1 MANKRTKRY
10 LFRKLLATLLTLT
23 VVAAIIGGTLVL
35 SEMKRMIDER
45 PVLEL
50 AKLNTPEPT
59 YIYDANGDQF
69 AELGSDTSDNISY
82 EQLPNN
88 VIDAF
93 LAIEDA
99 RFFGHNGFDIARFVK
114 TIGQNVTQVAKGGGF
129 GPGASTITM
138 QTIKNSFFVTKESL
152 AEVSIDRKVQEISL
166 AMDLEEVSNKET
178 ILEFYLNKINFN
190 VPNSRGISKAAN
202 YYFGKSV
209 EELSLSESAYLAGM
223 INAPA
228 INNAYKNIEAGT
240 KRRNEVLNLM
250 EYHGYI
256 SNDENVLAQSVK
268 LENQLVGVEKYR
280 GNVQPYQEYL
290 DVVIEEAIKEYGLD
304 PYSNSIK
311 IYTALNRDQQDLVE
325 KIEKGEFGGFEDAVI
340 NTAMV
345 TLNNQ
350 TGEIIAIGGGRHYEG
365 KELVA
370 RGFNFAS
377 MNYRQPGSVM
387 KPILP
392 YSLAFEYL
400 GYGTNHVVEDGPYV
414 FKGTNLFVNNA
425 SGRFAGDVTIT
436 TAIEQSL
443 NIPALK
449 TFDELASNQ
458 GIGRQAMIDFLKNLG
473 LSNVDKLSSNYAIGA
488 GYFEVTPIQVAG
500 AHAAIINKGE
510 FIEPHT
516 ITRIEVN
523 GSILTAEPTKS
534 KVLSAEAAFMTADV
548 MKSAVETNN
557 GTAVTAL
564 RSRFPIYAK
573 SGTSSYGEEFENIGI
588 PKSAA
593 KDNWIAASTDNYTHV
608 IWKGYE
614 KNRVDN
620 KTYYLKNPYN
630 AGLNNAKLLK
640 EIINNTTNFSTPK
653 AIERPAGIKQ
663 IEHIIG
669 VYPYVSPIDGMDP
682 KYITKSFI
690 KSEFA
695 SLGKLEQEKLL
706 NLSEQSVTVGDFL
719 LSGLKIDVNMAAY
732 PDATKLAIAP
742 ETKTMTATAA
752 NGTKKSA
759 TGKLAFDTSW
769 MYGAV
774 RYGTEVKK
782 NGTVIQSVIDE
793 FNTHTMLLLSAQSNE
808 FIQVCSFY
816 TWDKNNAVRSNEVCQ
831 TVSTGEQNIRFPE
844 LVGQSLSSASQWL
857 TTNGAGTIKTVMVK
871 PSNIAQI
878 GTVAS
883 ISPNWSKDEI
893 KATQITGQEFTL
905 SYYDGEVKGLNSYV
919 NKTLGSLIANNPFPN
934 VLSIIADTQD
944 STAIIDKIT
953 VNNQPYKDF
962 KLSDFVQIQVTTQK
976 KIPDNPGNN
985 KNP

>member
-1 MANKRTKRY
+1 MTTKKTKRY

-23 VVAAIIGGTLVL
+23 VVVAIVGGTIVL

-45 PVLEL
+45 PILEL
-50 AKLNTPEPT
+50 SKLDTPEPT
-59 YIYDANGDQF
+59 YIYDADGEQF
-69 AELGSDTSDNISY
+69 AELGLDTSDNIQY
-82 EQLPNN
+82 RQLPNN

-93 LAIEDA
+93 LAIEDS

-114 TIGQNVTQVAKGGGF
+114 SIGQNVTQIVKGGGF

-152 AEVSIDRKVQEISL
+152 AAVSIDRKVQEISL
-166 AMDLEEVSNKET
+166 AMDLEKISNKET

-209 EELSLSESAYLAGM
+209 EELSLSEAAYLAGM

-256 SNDENVLAQSVK
+256 TNEENVLAQSVK
-268 LENQLVGVEKYR
+268 LENQLVGTEKYL

-311 IYTALNRDQQDLVE
+311 IYTALNRDQQDLVQ
-325 KIEKGEFGGFEDAVI
+325 KIEKGEFGGFEDDVV

-350 TGEIIAIGGGRHYEG
+350 TGEIIAIGGGRHFEG
-365 KELVA
+365 VKQVA

-425 SGRFAGDVTIT
+425 SGRFTGDVTIT

-458 GIGRQAMIDFLKNLG
+458 GIGRQAMIDYLTNLG
-473 LSNVDKLSSNYAIGA
+473 LSNVDRLSSNYAIGA

-510 FIEPHT
+510 FIKPHT

-523 GSILTAEPTKS
+523 GSTISAEPTKT
-534 KVLSAEAAFMTADV
+534 KVLSEEAAYMTADV

-573 SGTSSYGEEFENIGI
+573 SGTSSYGKEFENIGI
-588 PKSAA
+588 PNSAA

-630 AGLNNAKLLK
+630 SGLNNAKLLK
-640 EIINNTTNFSTPK
+640 VIINNTTKFSTPK
-653 AIERPAGIKQ
+653 AIKRPAGVKQ

-669 VYPYVSPIDGMDP
+669 VYPYVAPIEGMDP
-682 KYITKSFI
+682 KYIVKSYV
-690 KSEFA
+690 KNEFA
-695 SLGKLEQEKLL
+695 SLGKLDNIELL
-706 NLSEQSVTVGDFL
+706 NLTEQSVTVGDFL
-719 LSGLKIDVNMAAY
+719 LSGLKIDVNMSAY
-732 PDATKLAIAP
+732 PDAEKLAIVP

-759 TGKLAFDTSW
+759 TGKLAFDPSW
-769 MYGAV
+769 MYGPV

-782 NGTVIQSVIDE
+782 NGAVIQSVIDE
-793 FNTHTMLLLSAQSNE
+793 YNTHTMLLLSAKSNE

-816 TWDKNNAVRSNEVCQ
+816 TWEKNNDVRSNEVCE

-844 LVGQSLSSASQWL
+844 LVGQSLSSATQWL
-857 TTNGAGTIKTVMVK
+857 SANGAGTIKTAMVK
-871 PSNIAQI
+871 PTNLAQI
-878 GTVAS
+878 GIVSS
-883 ISPNWSKDEI
+883 ISPNWSKQEI
-893 KATQITGQEFTL
+893 KATEITGKEFTL
-905 SYYDGEVKGLNSYV
+905 SYYDGEVKGLNSFV
-919 NKTLGSLIANNPFPN
+919 NKSLGSLLTNNPFPN
-934 VLSIIADTQD
+934 VLSIQADTQD
-944 STAIIDKIT
+944 SLAIIEKIT

-962 KLSDFVQIQVTTQK
+962 KLSEFTQIQVTTK
-976 KIPDNPGNN
+976 KNDTNNPQ
-985 KNP
+985 NP

>member
-1 MANKRTKRY
+1 MTTKKTKRY
-10 LFRKLLATLLTLT
+10 IFRKLLATLLTLT
-23 VVAAIIGGTLVL
+23 VVAAIVGGTVVL
-35 SEMKRMIDER
+35 SEMKKMIDER
-45 PVLEL
+45 PILEL
-50 AKLNTPEPT
+50 SKLDTPEPT
-59 YIYDANGDQF
+59 YIYDADGEQF
-69 AELGSDTSDNISY
+69 AELGLDTSDNIQY
-82 EQLPNN
+82 GQLPNN

-114 TIGQNVTQVAKGGGF
+114 SIGQNVTQIVKGGGF

-152 AEVSIDRKVQEISL
+152 AAVSIDRKVQEISL
-166 AMDLEEVSNKET
+166 AMDLEKISNKET

-209 EELSLSESAYLAGM
+209 EELSLSEAAYLAGM

-256 SNDENVLAQSVK
+256 TNEENVLAQSVK
-268 LENQLVGVEKYR
+268 LENQLVGTEKYL

-311 IYTALNRDQQDLVE
+311 IYTALNRDQQDLVQ
-325 KIEKGEFGGFEDAVI
+325 KIEKGEFGGFEDDVV

-350 TGEIIAIGGGRHYEG
+350 TGEIIAIGGGRHFEG
-365 KELVA
+365 VKQVA

-425 SGRFAGDVTIT
+425 SGRFTGDVTIT

-458 GIGRQAMIDFLKNLG
+458 GIGRQAMIDYLTNLG
-473 LSNVDKLSSNYAIGA
+473 LSNVDRLSSNYAIGA

-523 GSILTAEPTKS
+523 GSTISAEPTKT
-534 KVLSAEAAFMTADV
+534 KVLSEEVAYMTADV
-548 MKSAVETNN
+548 MKSAVETSN

-573 SGTSSYGEEFENIGI
+573 SGTSSYGKEFENIGI
-588 PKSAA
+588 PNSAA

-630 AGLNNAKLLK
+630 SGLNNAKLLK
-640 EIINNTTNFSTPK
+640 VIINNTTKFSTPK
-653 AIERPAGIKQ
+653 AIERPVGVKQ

-669 VYPYVSPIDGMDP
+669 VYPYVAPIEGMDP
-682 KYITKSFI
+682 KYIVKSYI
-690 KSEFA
+690 KNEFA
-695 SLGKLEQEKLL
+695 SLGKLDNIELL
-706 NLSEQSVTVGDFL
+706 NLTEQSVTVGDFL
-719 LSGLKIDVNMAAY
+719 ISGLKIDVNMSAY
-732 PDATKLAIAP
+732 PDAEKLAIVP

-759 TGKLAFDTSW
+759 TGKLAFDPSW
-769 MYGAV
+769 MYGPV

-782 NGTVIQSVIDE
+782 NGAVIQSVIDE
-793 FNTHTMLLLSAQSNE
+793 YNTHTMLLLSAKSNE

-816 TWDKNNAVRSNEVCQ
+816 TWEKNNDVRSNEVCE

-844 LVGQSLSSASQWL
+844 LVGQSLSSATQWL
-857 TTNGAGTIKTVMVK
+857 SANGAGAIKTVMVK
-871 PSNIAQI
+871 PTNLAQI
-878 GTVAS
+878 GIVSS
-883 ISPNWSKDEI
+883 ISPNWSKQEI
-893 KATQITGQEFTL
+893 KATEITGKEFTL
-905 SYYDGEVKGLNSYV
+905 SYYDGEVKGLNSFV
-919 NKTLGSLIANNPFPN
+919 NKSLGSLLSNNPFPN
-934 VLSIIADTQD
+934 VLSIQADTQD
-944 STAIIDKIT
+944 SLAIIEKIT

-962 KLSDFVQIQVTTQK
+962 KLSEFIQIQVTTK
-976 KIPDNPGNN
+976 KNGTNNPQ
-985 KNP
+985 NP

>member
-1 MANKRTKRY
+1 MTTKKTKRY

-23 VVAAIIGGTLVL
+23 VVAAIVGGTVVL

-45 PVLEL
+45 PILEL
-50 AKLNTPEPT
+50 SKLDTPEPT
-59 YIYDANGDQF
+59 YIYDANGEQF
-69 AELGSDTSDNISY
+69 AELGLDTSDNIQY
-82 EQLPNN
+82 GQLPNN

-114 TIGQNVTQVAKGGGF
+114 SIGQNVTQIVKGGGF

-152 AEVSIDRKVQEISL
+152 AAVSIDRKVQEISL
-166 AMDLEEVSNKET
+166 AMDLEKISNKET

-209 EELSLSESAYLAGM
+209 EELSLSEAAYLAGM

-256 SNDENVLAQSVK
+256 TNEENVLAQSVK
-268 LENQLVGVEKYR
+268 LENQLVGTEKYL

-311 IYTALNRDQQDLVE
+311 IYTALNRDQQDLVQ
-325 KIEKGEFGGFEDAVI
+325 KIEKGEFGGFEDDVV

-350 TGEIIAIGGGRHYEG
+350 TGEIIAIGGGRHFEG
-365 KELVA
+365 VKQVA

-425 SGRFAGDVTIT
+425 SGRFTGDVTIT

-458 GIGRQAMIDFLKNLG
+458 GIGRQAMIDYLTNLG
-473 LSNVDKLSSNYAIGA
+473 LSNVDRLSSNYAIGA

-523 GSILTAEPTKS
+523 GSTISAEPTKT
-534 KVLSAEAAFMTADV
+534 KVLSEEAAYMTADV

-573 SGTSSYGEEFENIGI
+573 SGTSSYGKEFENIGI
-588 PKSAA
+588 PNSAA

-630 AGLNNAKLLK
+630 SGLNNAKLLK
-640 EIINNTTNFSTPK
+640 VIINNTTKFSTPK
-653 AIERPAGIKQ
+653 AIKRPAGVKQ

-669 VYPYVSPIDGMDP
+669 VYPYVAPIEGMDP
-682 KYITKSFI
+682 KYIVKSYI
-690 KSEFA
+690 KNEFA
-695 SLGKLEQEKLL
+695 SLGKLDNIELL
-706 NLSEQSVTVGDFL
+706 NLTEQSVTVGDFL
-719 LSGLKIDVNMAAY
+719 LSGLKIDVNMSAY
-732 PDATKLAIAP
+732 PDAEKLAIVP

-759 TGKLAFDTSW
+759 TGKLAFDPSW
-769 MYGAV
+769 MYGPV
-774 RYGTEVKK
+774 RYGTEVRK
-782 NGTVIQSVIDE
+782 NGAVIQSVIDE
-793 FNTHTMLLLSAQSNE
+793 YNTHTMLLLSAKSNE

-816 TWDKNNAVRSNEVCQ
+816 TWEKNNDVRSNEVCE

-844 LVGQSLSSASQWL
+844 LVGQSLSSATQWL
-857 TTNGAGTIKTVMVK
+857 SANGAGAIKTVMVK
-871 PSNIAQI
+871 PTNLAQI
-878 GTVAS
+878 GIVSS
-883 ISPNWSKDEI
+883 ISPNWSKQEI
-893 KATQITGQEFTL
+893 KATEITGKEFTL
-905 SYYDGEVKGLNSYV
+905 SYYDGEVKGLNSFV
-919 NKTLGSLIANNPFPN
+919 NKSLGSLLSNNPFPN
-934 VLSIIADTQD
+934 VLSIQADTQD
-944 STAIIDKIT
+944 SLAIIEKIT

-962 KLSDFVQIQVTTQK
+962 KLSEFTQIQVTTK
-976 KIPDNPGNN
+976 KNDTNNPQ
-985 KNP
+985 NP